1 MASIHLN
8 KVSIEFPIYHRGAQS
23 IRKRVLSSLRV
34 GGTITSTKKGKS
46 SVHALSDISLDL
58 EHGDRVALIGS
69 NGAGK
74 STLLRVL
81 AGIYH
86 PMAGTVEIKGRISS
100 IFDIQLGV
108 DREATGYENI
118 VLRGLVIGMGK
129 EEIKQKTEEII
140 QFSSLGPY
148 LSMPV
153 YTYSTGMVLRLVFAI
168 STSINPEI
176 LLLDEWVGTGDADF
190 IEKAEN
196 RLQSLVGQSNILVI
210 ATHRLGLVKRLCS
223 KAILLEH
230 GSIKNFGSVNEVIS
244 QYQKN

>member
-1 MASIHLN
+1 
-8 KVSIEFPIYHRGAQS
+8 
-23 IRKRVLSSLRV
+23 
-34 GGTITSTKKGKS
+34 
-46 SVHALSDISLDL
+46 
-58 EHGDRVALIGS
+58 
-69 NGAGK
+69 
-74 STLLRVL
+74 
-81 AGIYH
+81 
-86 PMAGTVEIKGRISS
+86 
-100 IFDIQLGV
+100 
-108 DREATGYENI
+108 
-118 VLRGLVIGMGK
+118 MGK

-140 QFSSLGPY
+140 QFSGLGPY

-153 YTYSTGMVLRLVFAI
+153 YTYSTGMVLRLAFAI